1 MPNGGRQLK
10 LSIDPLAFLA
20 GAWLLMVMPL
30 PWVGACVM
38 AAAFHELCHLLA
50 AKIVGGQVFGVTV
63 GLSGA
68 KIYVN
73 FPNPRGERL
82 TALAGPVGSLLLV
95 FFLPQMPRL
104 ALCAGVQGLYNLL
117 PLYPM
122 DGGRALR
129 CLLEQTIPERAETLC
144 QWAAGIT
151 LLGLLS
157 LAVWTSIYLRLGAWP
172 VIGTG
177 WLCFRWL
184 YQKNS
189 LQIMGN
195 RGTIVLP
202 ITKR

>member
-1 MPNGGRQLK
+1 MK
-10 LSIDPLAFLA
+10 VSIDPLTLLS
-20 GAWLLMVMPL
+20 GAWLLLILPL
-30 PWVGACVM
+30 PWLGACVT

-50 AKIVGGQVFGVTV
+50 AKMVGGQVSGLTI

-68 KIYVN
+68 KIFAC
-73 FPNPRGERL
+73 FPNGRGELL
-82 TALAGPVGSLLLV
+82 TALAGPAGSLLLV
-95 FFLPQMPRL
+95 FFLPYLPRV

-117 PLYPM
+117 PLYPL

-129 CLLEQTIPERAETLC
+129 CLLEQTIPEQAEKFC

-151 LLGLLS
+151 LLGLLL
-157 LAVWTSIYLRLGAWP
+157 LAVWASTWLLLGAWP
-172 VIGTG
+172 VVVAGG
-177 WLCFRWL
+177 MCLRWL